1 MAMNDYKIT
10 QEQLANRRVQ
20 DAPDQPQGTAQQV
33 KALFDNIAL
42 NVVIPAFNALVDA
55 LGGEQAAGMTGA
67 QPIEGL
73 DGVTVQALLQ
83 SLKELCDSII
93 QTADNDRV
101 YAQQI
106 ENTVNQ
112 HYANEDNPHNVTKE
126 QVGLG
131 NCDNTADLDKPVSQ
145 AQKAYTDQIVAGAMM
160 GTIPDNSLQ
169 LIKLVPEVQRLIEYA
184 IQPSGGTMIGNI
196 KMTQGAT
203 VTGLPNP
210 TGDTDAVSKAYLIAQ
225 FATRLAG
232 YLSVSGGTMTG
243 AINMNSK
250 KIISLPVPSA
260 SKDAATK
267 EYVDQTIITKK
278 FRLIA
283 KITTS
288 KSWSCPSD
296 VTQITVILVGGGAGG
311 TDYNQS
317 GQYPGAAA
325 GCSGTSFLIPKI
337 QVIPGK
343 SYQITIGA
351 GGGKGHNP
359 GGHTSAFGF
368 TALGAPAC
376 FGDSGMEVTGII
388 NSNSTQFGGSSPGD
402 FHGSNVKNIRGGGE
416 IKYRAGG
423 AYDKVCYSI
432 NSFVLKAWP
441 DYIPDGAIPW
451 FTELLGNT
459 LLASGGKL
467 TGQPPV
473 PNTGNGGNGATIDKP
488 SSGQA
493 GSSGVVYI
501 YA

>member
-106 ENTVNQ
+106 ENTANQ

-250 KIISLPVPSA
+250 KIINLPVPSA

-288 KSWSCPSD
+288 
-296 VTQITVILVGGGAGG
+296 
-311 TDYNQS
+311 Y
-317 GQYPGAAA
+317 Y
-325 GCSGTSFLIPKI
+325 
-337 QVIPGK
+337 
-343 SYQITIGA
+343 
-351 GGGKGHNP
+351 
-359 GGHTSAFGF
+359 
-368 TALGAPAC
+368 
-376 FGDSGMEVTGII
+376 
-388 NSNSTQFGGSSPGD
+388 
-402 FHGSNVKNIRGGGE
+402 
-416 IKYRAGG
+416 
-423 AYDKVCYSI
+423 
-432 NSFVLKAWP
+432 
-441 DYIPDGAIPW
+441 
-451 FTELLGNT
+451 
-459 LLASGGKL
+459 
-467 TGQPPV
+467 
-473 PNTGNGGNGATIDKP
+473 
-488 SSGQA
+488 
-493 GSSGVVYI
+493 
-501 YA
+501 